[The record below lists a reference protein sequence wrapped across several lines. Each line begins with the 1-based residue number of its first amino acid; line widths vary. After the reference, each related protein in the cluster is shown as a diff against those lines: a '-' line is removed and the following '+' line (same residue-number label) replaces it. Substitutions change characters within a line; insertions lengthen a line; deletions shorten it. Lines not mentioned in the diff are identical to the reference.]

1 MGKPYLEG
9 VKVLAEVK
17 KEGRAEKVVVLRY
30 KEKLVLARKRPSP
43 AVHGSGDTRN
53 KII

>member
-9 VKVLAEVK
+9 IKVLAEVK

-30 KEKLVLARKRPSP
+30 KEKPRAKKNGASPTVLRKLSF
-43 AVHGSGDTRN
+43 
-53 KII
+53 KK